1 MRREP
6 TSLEIQPLIHQ
17 ALRDVFEKMLAL
29 SIQPAAASP
38 PPDHC
43 ERVVGSVGL
52 AGESVTGAVYLHV
65 SDVFARKITAAML
78 AVHIQEI
85 QGGEQVHDA
94 VSEVT
99 NMLGGSLKSR
109 LCDAGYRCAMSIPAV
124 IRGSAFRIE
133 TAPDLRPR
141 ECFFLC
147 GQEKFLVAV
156 QLKFNDSKAYA
167 HQSAQCG

>member
-1 MRREP
+1 MRRASP
-6 TSLEIQPLIHQ
+6 SLDIQPLIDQ
-17 ALRDVFEKMLAL
+17 ALRDVFERMLSL
-29 SIQPAAASP
+29 SLQPAAASP
-38 PPDHC
+38 RPDHS

-52 AGESVTGAVYLHV
+52 AGESVTGAVFLHV
-65 SDVFARKITAAML
+65 SDGFARKITAAML

-85 QGGEQVHDA
+85 QGGEQVHDV

-99 NMLGGSLKSR
+99 NMLGGRLKSR
-109 LCDAGYRCAMSIPAV
+109 LCDAGFRCAMSTPTV

-141 ECFFLC
+141 ECFFLG

-156 QLKFNDSKAYA
+156 HLKFKDSKPYDP
-167 HQSAQCG
+167 QSTQCG

>member
-1 MRREP
+1 MRRAP
-6 TSLEIQPLIHQ
+6 PSLNIQPLIHET
-17 ALRDVFEKMLAL
+17 LRDVFERMLSL
-29 SIQPAAASP
+29 SVQPAAANP
-38 PPDHC
+38 RPDHS

-65 SDVFARKITAAML
+65 SDALAREITAAML
-78 AVHIQEI
+78 AVHIEEI
-85 QGGEQVHDA
+85 QGGEQVHDV

-109 LCDAGYRCAMSIPAV
+109 LCDAGFRCAMTTPAV

-147 GQEKFLVAV
+147 GLEKFLVAV
-156 QLKFNDSKAYA
+156 HLKFNDSKAYA